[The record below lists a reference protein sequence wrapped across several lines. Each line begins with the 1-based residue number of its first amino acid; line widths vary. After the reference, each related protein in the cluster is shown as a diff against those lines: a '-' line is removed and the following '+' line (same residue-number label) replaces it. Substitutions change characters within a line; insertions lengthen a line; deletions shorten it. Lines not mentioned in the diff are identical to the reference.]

1 MLPSP
6 SPNFV
11 PTASARQ
18 GSDSGVNVGV
28 GAEWIFIDLLEQIA
42 AACETAKL
50 ESELDIEASCQKSR
64 ETLIN
69 TVTVCSSNLERAM
82 LRIDAETVNDFKYV
96 AAALADEVLVNLDW
110 LGKDR
115 WVDFLLEDY
124 FFGTTV
130 AGDRVFTNI
139 NRLLDAQNPASS
151 MSCFLYL
158 GLLGLGFEG
167 RYRGSDDGGSV
178 ANYKKELFQRVYQRS
193 PSLAVAGRTIIDQ
206 PYLHTARRVVQSRD
220 TVSNWPFWFVGLMSA
235 GALAL
240 GAFAWSHTS
249 EAIYSTI
256 IELLNYKVLF

>member
-1 MLPSP
+1 MLPSSLP
-6 SPNFV
+6 SFA
-11 PTASARQ
+11 TSAPPGLR
-18 GSDSGVNVGV
+18 SDPGVNGGI

-42 AACETAKL
+42 AACEAAKM
-50 ESELDIEASCQKSR
+50 ESGPDVEASCQKVR

-69 TVTVCSSNLERAM
+69 MVTVCSSNLERAM
-82 LRIDAETVNDFKYV
+82 LRIDAEIVNDFKYV

-110 LGKDR
+110 LGQDR
-115 WVDFLLEDY
+115 WVDCLLEDY

-139 NRLLDAQNPASS
+139 NQLLNAQNPSS
-151 MSCFLYL
+151 ISCFLYL
-158 GLLGLGFEG
+158 GLLCLGFEG

-178 ANYKKELFQRVYQRS
+178 TNHKKELFQAVYQRS
-193 PSLAVAGRTIIDQ
+193 PSLAVVGRTIIDQ
-206 PYLHTARRVVQSRD
+206 PYLHTARRIVQSRD

-235 GALAL
+235 GVLVL

-249 EAIYSTI
+249 EAIYSTT